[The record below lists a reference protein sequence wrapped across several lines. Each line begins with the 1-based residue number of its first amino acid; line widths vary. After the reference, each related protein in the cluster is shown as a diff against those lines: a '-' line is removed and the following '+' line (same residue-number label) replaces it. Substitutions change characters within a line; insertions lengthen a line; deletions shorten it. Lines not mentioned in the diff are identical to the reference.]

1 MTVSSDNAQ
10 EPPTLFHLAL
20 KEELVAAI
28 QAATSQGTKLPE
40 DPNDLL
46 SLAPETELSP
56 ALEVKLSEIKPTRT
70 QWLIRQKLAWT
81 LEYQEGDDELI
92 RLKELQPWKESF
104 PEWLLQA
111 QVVTASCVVNLL
123 EMLERGIP
131 SKSVLSSVYPS
142 KPQSFLHRCKDA
154 FFVFSGREGE
164 KLDIVILKEGRK
176 QVKEKAV
183 TFNRQHGLISAP
195 LYVLG
200 MLVALAVNGLSI
212 GYLQF
217 ASMIYLLLGQQF
229 TSGSKGQLSGL
240 LRLGLTLL
248 ALPILAV
255 HVIVALVCLSERV
268 FNGLLLPAVN
278 AGLSF
283 AAMIAVSPI
292 TLAVHLAY
300 KVRSLASVEEK
311 LKVLGDVPASSQESG
326 TTVKVASALNLQGKL
341 NGGVTNQAGDAQSAS
356 LIVGVGVSKSVSG
369 RRDPD
374 VSKQSSM
381 EQQGDAVD
389 SGRRL
394 FVA

>member
-1 MTVSSDNAQ
+1 
-10 EPPTLFHLAL
+10 
-20 KEELVAAI
+20 
-28 QAATSQGTKLPE
+28 
-40 DPNDLL
+40 
-46 SLAPETELSP
+46 
-56 ALEVKLSEIKPTRT
+56 
-70 QWLIRQKLAWT
+70 
-81 LEYQEGDDELI
+81 
-92 RLKELQPWKESF
+92 
-104 PEWLLQA
+104 
-111 QVVTASCVVNLL
+111 
-123 EMLERGIP
+123 MLEKGIP

-142 KPQSFLHRCKDA
+142 KPQSFLKRCKD
-154 FFVFSGREGE
+154 VFLVFNGREGE

-176 QVKEKAV
+176 QVKEEKAV

-240 LRLGLTLL
+240 LRLGLKLL

-255 HVIVALVCLSERV
+255 HVIVVLVCLSERV
-268 FNGLLLPAVN
+268 FNVLLLPAVN

-311 LKVLGDVPASSQESG
+311 LKVPNHGDLPALSQGPS
-326 TTVKVASALNLQGKL
+326 TTAAAVLALNPQA
-341 NGGVTNQAGDAQSAS
+341 NPGGVTDTQIRSN
-356 LIVGVGVSKSVSG
+356 
-369 RRDPD
+369 
-374 VSKQSSM
+374 
-381 EQQGDAVD
+381 
-389 SGRRL
+389 
-394 FVA
+394 